1 MVPRMPNVSHW
12 APGSDSDG
20 PPGLETGSSNDEK
33 PEKLAANSSSSD
45 SSDDNCEIFYKIAA
59 QEAIALYKA
68 GVKAAETAEKDMHT
82 ASAGSEG
89 KEKQS
94 KKKSK
99 KENQEKKKSKQGKK
113 GKK

>member
-1 MVPRMPNVSHW
+1 MVPWPRMSHL

-20 PPGLETGSSNDEK
+20 PPGLETGSSSDEK

-45 SSDDNCEIFYKIAA
+45 SSDDNCEKYKIAA

-89 KEKQS
+89 KGKQS

-99 KENQEKKKSKQGKK
+99 REKQEEQKSKQGKK